1 MNSRQDT
8 ETQPL
13 VDVAYV
19 VPRSIVRELK
29 WLATAATPIV
39 GSFYLHYAFGFINM
53 VSLGTWGGSA
63 LGAYALAN
71 MTCAILAF
79 APATGVASALDTLCA
94 ASFTHFGGGRQ
105 VGLHLQRGLLAV
117 TMWYVV
123 VFAVV
128 QLYIPSIYAFLGQAD
143 ELALPAASYLRV
155 LSLGLWPWMAFECLK
170 RYIQANTQMRLPAMV
185 LLAVVP
191 LHLLNHW
198 VFVWQQPDASF
209 TAVAWITVISYWLMF
224 LGLAACTLFWD
235 ALRPA
240 WHPHR
245 VKALVSTSFYSLAAP
260 AMVEACGEY
269 MAFEIMTLFATY
281 LGPTSLAAQA
291 IAFSSM
297 SMFYQLPHGVGAAA
311 AVRIGRLLGERDSAG
326 AKFSAMVLVI
336 GGLLYS
342 TVGSLFF
349 AFCGSWWVGTYT
361 KDAEVLAIA
370 SKLVLIAAAIEWTDA
385 SRGIVP
391 GILRGMGK
399 QRKAATINVAS
410 YYFVVLPLGI
420 IAVFVLDKGILGL
433 WTAFAVGIISEASRT
448 GPRMQWLR
456 SRPLD
461 KPSDD
466 NLGDTTDS
474 QSYAEAR
481 DADAPA
487 QQEPPAN
494 DDYDAKGS
502 ADIKPVDAK
511 TAETKTAETKPA
523 DDKSADDKSA
533 DDKSADDK
541 SAESMDVGTDKAST
555 PAPLAE
561 PANDDDDAATRDQ
574 PMLPAKSPALGRASE
589 PSAEIRR
596 KGSPQSAA
604 AAAA

>member
-1 MNSRQDT
+1 
-8 ETQPL
+8 
-13 VDVAYV
+13 
-19 VPRSIVRELK
+19 
-29 WLATAATPIV
+29 
-39 GSFYLHYAFGFINM
+39 M

-336 GGLLYS
+336 GGLLHS

-349 AFCGSWWVGTYT
+349 AFCGSWWIGTYT

-370 SKLVLIAAAIEWTDA
+370 SKLMLIAAAIEWTDA

-410 YYFVVLPLGI
+410 YYFVVLPLGV
-420 IAVFVLDKGILGL
+420 IAVIN
-433 WTAFAVGIISEASRT
+433 EASRT

-494 DDYDAKGS
+494 DDHDAKGS

-511 TAETKTAETKPA
+511 TAETKTAETKPT
-523 DDKSADDKSA
+523 DDKSA